1 MTYGDFKDLTRRL
14 AADKVLTDKAFNTA
28 KDQKHDG
35 YQRGLHSIVYNF
47 FDKKTTGSGIKSM
60 PQNEEL
66 SEQLHTPNSRKS
78 KKQKC
83 IQHSKTIFGML
94 I

>member
-47 FDKKTTGSGIKSM
+47 LIKKLLVVVLNLCHKMKNYLNNFIH
-60 PQNEEL
+60 PILENL
-66 SEQLHTPNSRKS
+66 KS
-78 KKQKC
+78 KSVFNILRQYLGC
-83 IQHSKTIFGML
+83 
-94 I
+94 